1 MLGLKN
7 TNKSIIS
14 QFKKS
19 SIFMENLKRFVVM
32 IAIPLIIINILAA
45 VYYYRSVSLESSMA
59 SNQIFSSASSAIE
72 KVYDETE
79 EIYLSLMLEP
89 GMNIFT
95 STDNYFAL
103 NEYEIKSI
111 NNIASAAQKYLAPSD
126 TIHSVDVYSFS
137 AKYVISPQAG
147 GPVENHM
154 NKSWYGKTSD
164 DICYTVK
171 NDSSIT
177 ICYNIFSHKEKIGVI
192 AFTILGSAIKDSAIS
207 NGQKHVSIQ
216 LADENKNIF
225 YTSAQPLSEKPI
237 FDTKD
242 DKTLVKV
249 HNKYTEM
256 TKKLGNIYLYMTIEH
271 AQPLYSNF
279 VLILMAFIVL
289 VLVLSIILAII
300 LASYS
305 YRSVQEIVL
314 NVNDIEPLSDT
325 SGAINEIMYINQNI
339 ISMHNKNQKLE
350 EELLASFANLK
361 LLQTQVLQSQFTPH
375 FLFNALNT
383 LNLSLMLK
391 NGVDNPESKSLV
403 ALSEL
408 LTEAVDAK
416 NYIISMER
424 ELEYCRKYIEVQS
437 YVSNHNFDV
446 EWDIPSET
454 KECIYIKFSLQP
466 IIENAFKHG
475 IKYLKNKKRGLLK
488 ISVRRIGN
496 TLETTISNNG
506 PAPSEAEIADI
517 NDMLEKGIS
526 NSKNHVGLFNVNK
539 RIQLVFGDNYGC
551 NMNVSGELTQVSII
565 TPFVTDFN
573 TPDAV

>member
-1 MLGLKN
+1 MSGLKN
-7 TNKSIIS
+7 TNKNIIS
-14 QFKKS
+14 RFKKS

-32 IAIPLIIINILAA
+32 IAIPLIIINTLAA
-45 VYYYRSVSLESSMA
+45 VYYYRSVSLESSMT

-72 KVYDETE
+72 KIYDETE

-89 GMNIFT
+89 GMTVFT
-95 STDNYFAL
+95 STNDFL
-103 NEYEIKSI
+103 NLGEYEMKSI
-111 NNIASAAQKYLAPSD
+111 NNVVSAAQKYLVPSD
-126 TIHSVDVYSFS
+126 AIKSIDIYSFS
-137 AKYVISPQAG
+137 AEYVISSQDS
-147 GPVENHM
+147 GPIENQM
-154 NKSWYGKTSD
+154 NKSWYGKNSD
-164 DICYTVK
+164 DMCYTIE
-171 NDSSIT
+171 DGSSIT
-177 ICYNIFSHKEKIGVI
+177 ICYNIFSHKEKIGVM
-192 AFTILGSAIKDSAIS
+192 AFRILSSAIKDSTVS
-207 NGQKHVSIQ
+207 SGQKHVSIQ
-216 LADENKNIF
+216 LADDDKNIF
-225 YTSAQPLSEKPI
+225 YTSAQPLSDRPML
-237 FDTKD
+237 DTEGE
-242 DKTLVKV
+242 KTLSKV

-256 TKKLGNIYLYMTIEH
+256 TKKLGNIYLYVTIEH

-279 VLILMAFIVL
+279 VLILIAFVVL

-314 NVNDIEPLSDT
+314 NVNNIEPLSDT

-339 ISMHNKNQKLE
+339 ISMHNKHQKLE
-350 EELLASFANLK
+350 AELLASFANLK

-408 LTEAVDAK
+408 LTESVDAK

-437 YVSNHNFDV
+437 YISNHNFDV
-446 EWDIPSET
+446 QWDIPSET
-454 KECIYIKFSLQP
+454 RECIYIKFSLQP

-496 TLETTISNNG
+496 NLETTIANNG
-506 PAPSEAEIADI
+506 PSPTEEEISNI

-539 RIQLVFGDNYGC
+539 RIQLVFGDDYGC
-551 NMNVSGELTQVSII
+551 LMSASDEFTKVTIK
-565 TPFVTDFN
+565 TPFVTVRDSN
-573 TPDAV
+573 

>member
-1 MLGLKN
+1 MFGLKS
-7 TNKSIIS
+7 TNRNIIS
-14 QFKKS
+14 RFKKS
-19 SIFMENLKRFVVM
+19 SIFMSNLRRFVVM
-32 IAIPLIIINILAA
+32 IAIPLIIINTLAA
-45 VYYYRSVSLESSMA
+45 VYYYRSVSLESSMT
-59 SNQIFSSASSAIE
+59 SNQIFSSASSTIE
-72 KVYDETE
+72 KIYDETE
-79 EIYLSLMLEP
+79 EIYLSLMIEP
-89 GMNIFT
+89 GMTVFT
-95 STDNYFAL
+95 STKDFINL
-103 NEYEIKSI
+103 GEYEMKSI
-111 NNIASAAQKYLAPSD
+111 NNVISAAQKYLVPSD
-126 TIHSVDVYSFS
+126 AIKSIDIYSFS
-137 AKYVISPQAG
+137 AEYVISSQDS
-147 GPVENHM
+147 GPIENQT
-154 NKSWYGKTSD
+154 NKSWYGKSSD

-171 NDSSIT
+171 DGSSIT
-177 ICYNIFSHKEKIGVI
+177 ICYNIFSHKEKIGI
-192 AFTILGSAIKDSAIS
+192 MAFTILSSAIKDSTVS

-225 YTSAQPLSEKPI
+225 YASATPLSEKPL
-237 FDTKD
+237 FDTED
-242 DKTLVKV
+242 DKILVKV

-279 VLILMAFIVL
+279 VLILIAFVIL
-289 VLVLSIILAII
+289 VLILSMILAII

-305 YRSVQEIVL
+305 YRSVQEIIL
-314 NVNDIEPLSDT
+314 NINNIEPLGEQF
-325 SGAINEIMYINQNI
+325 GATNEIMYINQNI

-496 TLETTISNNG
+496 TLETTIANNG
-506 PAPSEAEIADI
+506 PSPTEEEISNI

-539 RIQLVFGDNYGC
+539 RIQLVFGDDYGC
-551 NMNVSGELTQVSII
+551 LMSASDEFTQVTIK
-565 TPFVTDFN
+565 TPFVTVRDSN
-573 TPDAV
+573 